1 MGPPQRAVSSSSIS
15 SSSSTS
21 SLGQQSSVDCKG
33 MTVSSNGTHYA
44 LKKMDRSK
52 VSHLNAC
59 PKYPISNPRTPAISS
74 KHLVQD
80 SNRLPTIC
88 AGVTTQPKIRTAA
101 ANVAC
106 QHRSAVPLPSS
117 RAAYSRPALA
127 PRAIPQRVTQI
138 TEARSNPSKTV
149 RPPLALNASIPTV
162 KAYKPL
168 DCPSQASLT
177 NISKRPF
184 PTSQPVTARPL
195 VTASQ
200 NPVIRPSLGFPSRF
214 GREGT
219 TTRVMPVFSLGGAG
233 GCETATPSRSGL
245 KSPRR
250 PFVARPLTN
259 NTCGTPSG
267 LRLMKLGSPRRTIG
281 TPSQSRM
288 MQRARF
294 GSNAT
299 SSHMTHDIAM
309 IEPSS
314 SSGPPASAI
323 LYEYGSQ
330 QPVQL
335 GSTGPQHGSSQDQD
349 DVSFQLAAAKS
360 TDQNSSSVSHQPA
373 PMMPTRSSDN
383 DVEGKETLSS
393 SSSEQVEKPSSVQPK
408 QMTRPAQSTNQRG
421 KQAGGSAASI
431 VTDMSEKELK
441 ATTQYNTI
449 HNQVYLCA
457 IDRLIVRKPGPRPPS
472 PSSKIPTTADRD
484 KAERKAG
491 RGERAKRRSRSSD
504 GDSDR
509 DESDGGEN
517 LVMERVSHARGP
529 GEDEDYATPVRPG
542 KKLKMAHEQSER
554 PKKSVTWDKGLVV
567 VRHREGEGVSRPR
580 LRDSSVEDAALSKG
594 CLRDEGKVELDPLGN
609 VVESARPQEKL
620 KRTRIVV
627 AAVFYDGEEPVP
639 PPGTIATSGGKGRKK

>member
-1 MGPPQRAVSSSSIS
+1 
-15 SSSSTS
+15 
-21 SLGQQSSVDCKG
+21 
-33 MTVSSNGTHYA
+33 
-44 LKKMDRSK
+44 
-52 VSHLNAC
+52 
-59 PKYPISNPRTPAISS
+59 
-74 KHLVQD
+74 
-80 SNRLPTIC
+80 
-88 AGVTTQPKIRTAA
+88 
-101 ANVAC
+101 
-106 QHRSAVPLPSS
+106 
-117 RAAYSRPALA
+117 
-127 PRAIPQRVTQI
+127 
-138 TEARSNPSKTV
+138 
-149 RPPLALNASIPTV
+149 
-162 KAYKPL
+162 
-168 DCPSQASLT
+168 
-177 NISKRPF
+177 
-184 PTSQPVTARPL
+184 
-195 VTASQ
+195 
-200 NPVIRPSLGFPSRF
+200 
-214 GREGT
+214 
-219 TTRVMPVFSLGGAG
+219 
-233 GCETATPSRSGL
+233 
-245 KSPRR
+245 
-250 PFVARPLTN
+250 
-259 NTCGTPSG
+259 
-267 LRLMKLGSPRRTIG
+267 
-281 TPSQSRM
+281 

-594 CLRDEGKVELDPLGN
+594 CLRDEGKVRVSFLLHPTVIGKLMGAG
-609 VVESARPQEKL
+609 SGRARP
-620 KRTRIVV
+620 V
-627 AAVFYDGEEPVP
+627 GECCRV
-639 PPGTIATSGGKGRKK
+639 GKTSGEAQTDENSRRCCLLRWGGTCTSPRNDCDVGWKREKEVGFDSSFDMVSRNWR